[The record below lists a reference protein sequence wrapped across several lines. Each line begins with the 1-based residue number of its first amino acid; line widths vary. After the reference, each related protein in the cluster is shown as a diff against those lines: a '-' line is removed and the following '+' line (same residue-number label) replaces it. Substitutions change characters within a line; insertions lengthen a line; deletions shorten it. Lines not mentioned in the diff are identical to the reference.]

1 MLGGAFLATNQ
12 RSMRAL
18 APVEAA
24 LLFAIGGSLCAV
36 TIPTFL
42 KNLHASR
49 MSEALEGLE
58 QIAARASIL
67 SDSAP
72 LTAAF
77 PSSCPLTPA
86 SVPRASLQVDP
97 PHTWDHPTWRLLGFA
112 IETPHAYA
120 FQFDSQNGPELS
132 RFTAE
137 AHGDLDGD
145 GVLSTFR
152 TGGSIQRGQ
161 PLKREILEVSR
172 EVE

>member
-1 MLGGAFLATNQ
+1 
-12 RSMRAL
+12 MRAL

-36 TIPTFL
+36 TIPAFL

-49 MSEALEGLE
+49 MSEALDGLE
-58 QIAARASIL
+58 QIAVRANVL

-77 PSSCPLTPA
+77 PAPAPLTPA
-86 SVPRASLQVDP
+86 SVPRASLVVDP

-112 IETPHAYA
+112 IETPHAYS
-120 FQFDSQNGPELS
+120 FQFDSQNGPDIS

-145 GVLSTFR
+145 GVLSTFK
-152 TGGSIQRGQ
+152 TGGSLQPGQ
-161 PLKREILEVSR
+161 PAKREILEVTR

>member
-1 MLGGAFLATNQ
+1 
-12 RSMRAL
+12 MRAL

-42 KNLHASR
+42 RNLHASR
-49 MSEALEGLE
+49 MSEALDGLE
-58 QIAARASIL
+58 QIALRASVL

-77 PSSCPLTPA
+77 PASCPLTPA
-86 SVPRASLQVDP
+86 SVPRATLVVDP
-97 PHTWDHPTWRLLGFA
+97 PHTWDNPTWRLLGF
-112 IETPHAYA
+112 ELTTPHAYA
-120 FQFDSQNGPELS
+120 FQFDSQNTPDVS

-145 GVLSTFR
+145 GVVSTFR
-152 TGGSIQRGQ
+152 TGASIRQGQ
-161 PLKREILEVSR
+161 APKREVLEVSR

>member
-1 MLGGAFLATNQ
+1 
-12 RSMRAL
+12 MRAL

-36 TIPTFL
+36 SIPAFL
-42 KNLHASR
+42 RNLHASR

-58 QIAARASIL
+58 QIAVRASAL

-77 PSSCPLTPA
+77 PASCPLTPA
-86 SVPRASLQVDP
+86 TVPRATLVVDP
-97 PHTWDHPTWRLLGFA
+97 PHTWAHPTWRLLGF
-112 IETPHAYA
+112 ELDTPHAYS
-120 FQFDSQNGPELS
+120 FQFDSQNSPGIS

-152 TGGSIQRGQ
+152 TGGSIQQGQ
-161 PLKREILEVSR
+161 GPKRDVLEVSR